1 MNTKV
6 YIGNLNYDTGE
17 EKLREAFAEFGEV
30 VSVNVITD
38 RYTGQSRGFAFIEM
52 SSEEE
57 AKAAIEALNGKEVDG
72 RHLKVNEARD
82 RKPDSDRSRRQY

>member
-52 SSEEE
+52 STEEE
-57 AKAAIEALNGKEVDG
+57 AKAAIEAMNGKELDG
-72 RHLKVNEARD
+72 RQLKVNEARD